1 MFENIKKKTV
11 LINRTNLLNNLKII
25 KKRAINSKIVPV
37 IKGDAYGHGIAE
49 CCQILL
55 SSKVKSFYVA
65 RLEDAIKIRKIAK
78 DIQIIFLA
86 GPVSKN
92 CCNLIQ
98 SNKLIPVINNL
109 DQLKLFNEYIKH
121 SNFILHFDS
130 GMNRLGFSSTDLLK
144 SLPLIN
150 SKKVTML
157 MSHFSSADDMDLDEC
172 NLQLQ
177 KLKKINKYFKVPL
190 SISNS
195 AGIFLSKKFH
205 LDFVRPGKSLYG
217 VKPFN
222 SNSFGLKQVMSV
234 YAPIIQISLIKKNQ
248 SIGYSRTFRSKKNI
262 KTATIDIGYGDGLF
276 RYGSNKIN
284 VYIDSFICKVIGRI
298 SMDLI
303 VIDITDIPEN
313 KLYLGKPVEIL
324 GMNQTCESLSK
335 QISTNEHEVLI
346 SLGKNANRIYY

>member
-1 MFENIKKKTV
+1 
-11 LINRTNLLNNLKII
+11 
-25 KKRAINSKIVPV
+25 
-37 IKGDAYGHGIAE
+37 
-49 CCQILL
+49 
-55 SSKVKSFYVA
+55 
-65 RLEDAIKIRKIAK
+65 
-78 DIQIIFLA
+78 
-86 GPVSKN
+86 
-92 CCNLIQ
+92 
-98 SNKLIPVINNL
+98 
-109 DQLKLFNEYIKH
+109 
-121 SNFILHFDS
+121 
-130 GMNRLGFSSTDLLK
+130 MNRLGFSSTDLLK
-144 SLPLIN
+144 SFPLIN

-157 MSHFSSADDMDLDEC
+157 ISHFSSADDMDLNEC

-177 KLKKINKYFKVPL
+177 KLKSINKYFKVPL

-217 VKPFN
+217 VKPIN

-234 YAPIIQISLIKKNQ
+234 YAPIIQISRIKKNQ
-248 SIGYSRTFRSKKNI
+248 SIGYSRTFISKKNI

-313 KLYLGKPVEIL
+313 RLYLGKPVEIL
-324 GMNQTCESLSK
+324 GKHQTCESLSK
-335 QISTNEHEVLI
+335 QISTNEHEVLV
-346 SLGKNANRIYY
+346 SLGKNAKRIYY